1 MKQCHTHKVDRLLLY
16 IALAAAARCSPE
28 PSCSP
33 PPLAAATSHVNCL
46 QCLLDA
52 VQQHPHT
59 TLVHK
64 AQRMG
69 APLRDVGERHH
80 GQVPIVS
87 LVRPTERDQ
96 GLQAF
101 FL

>member
-1 MKQCHTHKVDRLLLY
+1 MQMIDQFLELRVAKIKIRG
-16 IALAAAARCSPE
+16 
-28 PSCSP
+28 
-33 PPLAAATSHVNCL
+33 
-46 QCLLDA
+46 CLLDA

-59 TLVHK
+59 TLVHQ

-96 GLQAF
+96 GLQGLRPLA
-101 FL
+101 LAYQQPSPQW